1 MPDEHPVIWARPER
15 GTRGPKPAH
24 TRDELAA
31 AALRVADAEG
41 LDAVTM
47 RRVAAELGAGVTSL
61 YRYVTG
67 KDELIDLMSDAAL
80 GELDLPALTGKW
92 RADLRAAARLLYDL
106 ILHRPWLAAAGTAR
120 PSLGPNGLRWME
132 YLLSTVEDATA
143 DPDEM
148 LTLVGVATMFAH
160 GAASLDLADD
170 QARHRSGLTD
180 EQWMAAQGSYGDA
193 VITGGRYPLLARVM
207 VEATIPHAN
216 QPRDIRFT
224 IGIERLLDG
233 IEANLPD

>member
-15 GTRGPKPAH
+15 GSRGPKPVH
-24 TRDELAA
+24 SRDELAA
-31 AALRVADAEG
+31 AALRVADEEG

-47 RRVAAELGAGVTSL
+47 RRVAAELGSGVTSL

-67 KDELIDLMSDAAL
+67 KGELVDLMSDAAL
-80 GELDLPALTGKW
+80 GEVEPPGLTGEW
-92 RADLRAAARLLYDL
+92 RADLRAAARLFYDL
-106 ILHRPWLAAAGTAR
+106 LHDRPWLASIGSSR

-132 YLLSTVEDATA
+132 YLLSTVQGATT

-148 LTLVGVATMFAH
+148 LTLVGTVTMFAY
-160 GAASLDLADD
+160 GAASMDLADE
-170 QARHRSGLTD
+170 QARRRSGLTD
-180 EQWMAAQGSYGDA
+180 EQWMAAQGSYGES
-193 VITGGRYPLLARVM
+193 VITGGRYPLLAKVM
-207 VEATIPHAN
+207 VEATGPHAD

-224 IGIERLLDG
+224 TGIDRLLDG